1 MVTPV
6 ESQHPESMASFAP
19 TRHFIRVSLACVQ
32 CRSRHLKCDAK
43 APRCSRCQTD
53 GKQCTYLKSR
63 RGGRRR
69 PTSSPSPVPAD
80 LPMQHTA
87 ALPPPPPE
95 CASLPVPDEN
105 IFNDAYCG
113 VPRSIPMVTPTRG
126 STSSGSSPTANS
138 EAQIEDLLNMYYK
151 YFHISHPCVLPRWS
165 FQIRLSQ
172 DPATLRPLL
181 LTMQYIGALFTPS
194 VTSSAFEPE
203 VLQSF
208 ADFRA
213 SGAKPTG
220 YHVQA
225 WLLYSVAVY
234 WCNEIERGLKLLDE
248 TIRMALDL
256 GMHLDS
262 FAQRYGENNP
272 LLEESWRRTW
282 WQLYVIDG
290 HVAGS
295 THTFPF
301 RTSHIQPTTALPCE
315 EELYE
320 KGEIPKPRTL
330 YEYDMRE
337 FADDEDQD
345 FSSFAHLVGLT
356 RGLDLALSG
365 RRPNNPD
372 PPSVVCSR
380 VDTCM
385 RAWCSLIPPKKRCLA
400 REDGTIDEQ
409 LFKANMLVHTYIV
422 DLHRELSSLSYSP
435 IESVSRCAPPAPAD
449 ANNPNKTPKDVQI
462 HTSKVLLAVD
472 KFNDL
477 LTLPTTII
485 SHTPFVICMIA
496 NTTIAHLSACKHLYR
511 DKTLQIERE
520 RIRLN
525 MGALKTLS
533 MYWPLGKRTYRE
545 MATIARDILSLTDR
559 DISPISNSD
568 RAAVRSLDTTPPAM
582 QPSPP
587 PPPPAAA
594 TAPTSTPTVAPT
606 VASTQAPS
614 TAPPNPILHNH
625 HDQQPAMIP
634 NTTSHGVIMPHAP
647 PASYPDVLSFDFNG
661 IFDVGDLFDKSMTYD
676 YSVLSLPS
684 SVTQDVS

>member
-6 ESQHPESMASFAP
+6 ESQHSDSMASFAP

-80 LPMQHTA
+80 LPLSG
-87 ALPPPPPE
+87 LPPD
-95 CASLPVPDEN
+95 CVSLPVPDEN
-105 IFNDAYCG
+105 VFNDAYCG
-113 VPRSIPMVTPTRG
+113 VPRSIPMVTPTRA
-126 STSSGSSPTANS
+126 TTIASSNGSSPTHS
-138 EAQIEDLLNMYYK
+138 EVQSDDLLNMYYR

-165 FQIRLSQ
+165 FQIRLAQ
-172 DPATLRPLL
+172 DPVTLRPLL

-194 VTSSAFEPE
+194 VNSGPLEAE
-203 VLQSF
+203 VQKAF

-213 SGAKPTG
+213 GSGEPTG

-225 WLLYSVAVY
+225 FLLYSIAVY
-234 WCNEIERGLKLLDE
+234 WCNEIERGLKILDE
-248 TIRMALDL
+248 TIRMALDME
-256 GMHLDS
+256 MHLES
-262 FAQRYGENNP
+262 FAQRHGENNR

-282 WQLYVIDG
+282 WQLYVVDG

-301 RTSHIQPTTALPCE
+301 RTSHIQPTATLPCE
-315 EELYE
+315 EDLYE
-320 KGEIPKPRTL
+320 KGDIPKPRTL

-337 FADDEDQD
+337 FADEEDQD

-385 RAWCSLIPPKKRCLA
+385 RAWCSLIPPRKRCLA

-422 DLHRELSSLSYSP
+422 DLHRELSSLAYSP
-435 IESVSRCAPPAPAD
+435 IESVSRCAPPAPSD
-449 ANNPNKTPKDVQI
+449 ANNPNRATKDMQI

-496 NTTIAHLSACKHLYR
+496 NTTIAHLSACKHLFR
-511 DKTLQIERE
+511 GKTLQIERE

-545 MATIARDILSLTDR
+545 MATIARDILSLSDG
-559 DISPISNSD
+559 DISPISN
-568 RAAVRSLDTTPPAM
+568 AAM
-582 QPSPP
+582 
-587 PPPPAAA
+587 
-594 TAPTSTPTVAPT
+594 
-606 VASTQAPS
+606 
-614 TAPPNPILHNH
+614 
-625 HDQQPAMIP
+625 MP
-634 NTTSHGVIMPHAP
+634 NTTSHGVVMPHGP

-661 IFDVGDLFDKSMTYD
+661 IFDVGDLFDKSISYD
-676 YSVLSLPS
+676 YTALSLPS
-684 SVTQDVS
+684 SLTQDVS

>member
-1 MVTPV
+1 
-6 ESQHPESMASFAP
+6 MASFAP

-80 LPMQHTA
+80 LPMP
-87 ALPPPPPE
+87 ALPPD
-95 CASLPVPDEN
+95 CVSLPVADEN
-105 IFNDAYCG
+105 VFNDAYCG
-113 VPRSIPMVTPTRG
+113 VPRSIPMVTPTR
-126 STSSGSSPTANS
+126 TTTIVSSSSSSPTHS
-138 EAQIEDLLNMYYK
+138 EAHSDDLLNMYYK
-151 YFHISHPCVLPRWS
+151 YFHNSHPCVLPRWS
-165 FQIRLSQ
+165 FQIRLAQ
-172 DPATLRPLL
+172 DPVTMRPLL

-194 VTSSAFEPE
+194 VDSASLEPE
-203 VLQSF
+203 VQQAF
-208 ADFRA
+208 ADYRA
-213 SGAKPTG
+213 SSAEPTG

-225 WLLYSVAVY
+225 LLLYSIAVY
-234 WCNEIERGLKLLDE
+234 WCNDIERGLKLLDE

-256 GMHLDS
+256 EMHLDS
-262 FAQRYGENNP
+262 FAQRYGENNR

-282 WQLYVIDG
+282 WQLYVVDG

-301 RTSHIQPTTALPCE
+301 RTSHIEPTTALPCE
-315 EELYE
+315 EDQYE
-320 KGEIPKPRTL
+320 KGDIPKPRTL

-337 FADDEDQD
+337 FADEEDQD

-365 RRPNNPD
+365 RRQTNPD
-372 PPSVVCSR
+372 PASVVCSR

-385 RAWCSLIPPKKRCLA
+385 RAWCSLIPPRKRCLA

-422 DLHRELSSLSYSP
+422 DLHRELSSLAYSP
-435 IESVSRCAPPAPAD
+435 IESVSRCAPPAPPD
-449 ANNPNKTPKDVQI
+449 ANNPNRATKDMQI

-496 NTTIAHLSACKHLYR
+496 NTTIAHLSACKHLFR

-568 RAAVRSLDTTPPAM
+568 RAAVMSMDTTP
-582 QPSPP
+582 
-587 PPPPAAA
+587 
-594 TAPTSTPTVAPT
+594 TTTS
-606 VASTQAPS
+606 ASTAS
-614 TAPPNPILHNH
+614 TAAQLPHTISTNPIINSH
-625 HDQQPAMIP
+625 PATVLP
-634 NTTSHGVIMPHAP
+634 NTTSHGVVLQQGP

-661 IFDVGDLFDKSMTYD
+661 IFDVGDLFDKSITYD
-676 YSVLSLPS
+676 YTTMSLPS
-684 SVTQDVS
+684 SLTQDVS

>member
-1 MVTPV
+1 MVTP
-6 ESQHPESMASFAP
+6 ESQHTDSMASFAP

-43 APRCSRCQTD
+43 APRCSRCQAD

-69 PTSSPSPVPAD
+69 PASSPSPVPAD
-80 LPMQHTA
+80 LPMH
-87 ALPPPPPE
+87 ALPPD
-95 CASLPVPDEN
+95 CTSLPVPDEN
-105 IFNDAYCG
+105 VFNDVYSG
-113 VPRSIPMVTPTRG
+113 VPRSIPMVTPTRAT
-126 STSSGSSPTANS
+126 TSSGSSPTHS
-138 EAQIEDLLNMYYK
+138 EAQTDDLLNMYYK

-165 FQIRLSQ
+165 FQIRLAQ
-172 DPATLRPLL
+172 DPVTMRPLL

-194 VTSSAFEPE
+194 VSSASLEPE
-203 VLQSF
+203 VLQAF
-208 ADFRA
+208 AEFRA

-225 WLLYSVAVY
+225 LLLYSIAVY

-248 TIRMALDL
+248 TIRIALDL
-256 GMHLDS
+256 EMHLDS
-262 FAQRYGENNP
+262 FAQRYGENNR

-282 WQLYVIDG
+282 WQLYVVDG

-320 KGEIPKPRTL
+320 KGDIPKPRTL

-337 FADDEDQD
+337 FADDEDQG

-365 RRPNNPD
+365 RRPDNPD
-372 PPSVVCSR
+372 PASVVCSR

-435 IESVSRCAPPAPAD
+435 IEAVSRCAPPAPAD
-449 ANNPNKTPKDVQI
+449 ANNPNRTPKDVQI

-477 LTLPTTII
+477 LTLPTTVI

-496 NTTIAHLSACKHLYR
+496 NTTIAHLSACKHLFR

-568 RAAVRSLDTTPPAM
+568 RAAVRSLDTSPPAVTSAPPTVTT
-582 QPSPP
+582 QPP
-587 PPPPAAA
+587 PPPPSTTA
-594 TAPTSTPTVAPT
+594 TNPVIHNH
-606 VASTQAPS
+606 
-614 TAPPNPILHNH
+614 PNP
-625 HDQQPAMIP
+625 QTTAMIP
-634 NTTSHGVIMPHAP
+634 DATSQGVIMSQAP

-661 IFDVGDLFDKSMTYD
+661 IFDVGDLFDKSMSYD
-676 YSVLSLPS
+676 YTSLSLPS